1 MELLFGWVKKH
12 LQLLFL
18 LAVTIKT
25 LESSKMKITGKVTVP
40 SLQEGVSLAKESYL
54 TVKFEDTGMMDVASI
69 VLGKQE
75 QKLTE
80 RINVGPGAEPLN
92 YTIVCDKPENPHYSQ
107 YSVSAVLNVGW
118 KASGDEWLRKGDFM
132 TDTIHTVDV
141 TEESDQVVA
150 DIEMVHYN
158 H

>member
-1 MELLFGWVKKH
+1 MELFGWPKKH

-80 RINVGPGAEPLN
+80 RTNVGPGAVPLN
-92 YTIVCDKPENPHYSQ
+92 YTIVCDKPEKLYSE

-141 TEESDQVVA
+141 TEESDHVVA
-150 DIEMVHYN
+150 DIELVHYN
-158 H
+158 Y